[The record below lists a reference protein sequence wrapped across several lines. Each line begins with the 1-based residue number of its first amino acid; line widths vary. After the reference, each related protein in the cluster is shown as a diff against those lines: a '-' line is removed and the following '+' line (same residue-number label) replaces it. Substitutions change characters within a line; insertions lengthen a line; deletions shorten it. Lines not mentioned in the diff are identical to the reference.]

1 MRYRASD
8 ESFITHRNKLIE
20 LPAEALVTSF
30 QFGRRIFRLFRFTVE
45 ERILGRCADRD
56 GEALATPLPETENS

>member
-20 LPAEALVTSF
+20 LPAEALGGNCTNSLMRELLKKNF
-30 QFGRRIFRLFRFTVE
+30 YFLLKRSSNKLFVPDNLLKL
-45 ERILGRCADRD
+45 IA
-56 GEALATPLPETENS
+56 EAL